1 MVSPSN
7 KYAVVFNSTNNA
19 LVSWDSMLSTDLPF
33 TEETSALAPNPS
45 VSELSIIN
53 SDPTEKLL
61 VLFIFYTSFN
71 PPPPSGKYLLT
82 HENIFVK
89 KNSEFVCR
97 CPMLPVHTND
107 IPTTLWNDITFLY
120 SGVFETDFI
129 FPCFR

>member
-1 MVSPSN
+1 MSPSN

-61 VLFIFYTSFN
+61 VLFKIETE
-71 PPPPSGKYLLT
+71 L
-82 HENIFVK
+82 
-89 KNSEFVCR
+89 
-97 CPMLPVHTND
+97 MLPRFTSVIFANANS
-107 IPTTLWNDITFLY
+107 PFLVILDVL
-120 SGVFETDFI
+120 SLLANLGILSWDSSEL
-129 FPCFR
+129 